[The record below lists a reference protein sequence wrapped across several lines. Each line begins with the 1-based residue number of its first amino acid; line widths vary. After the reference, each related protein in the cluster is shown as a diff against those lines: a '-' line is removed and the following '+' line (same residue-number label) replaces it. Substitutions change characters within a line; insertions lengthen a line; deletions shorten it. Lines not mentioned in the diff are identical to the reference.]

1 MKIEIKNH
9 RNGTSVVPVSMINE
23 INEAFTGMK
32 QPVERYGISDI
43 RNELLEKLQKLGWSN
58 KVFLDRVSKIS
69 ITGVKNKIGL
79 CVQTGNVSRVYA
91 DLMKLQA
98 LFMEDDIRGG
108 IIILPTAECGRVYA
122 SNAASME
129 RLDRELEIF
138 KQVITM
144 PLVVIGFEE

>member
-1 MKIEIKNH
+1 
-9 RNGTSVVPVSMINE
+9 MIDE
-23 INEAFTGMK
+23 INTVLAGIS
-32 QPVERYGISDI
+32 QPVERYVISDI
-43 RNELLEKLQKLGWSN
+43 RNELLEKLQELGWSN

-69 ITGVKNKIGL
+69 ITGVRNKIGL

-98 LFMEDDIRGG
+98 LFMEDDIKGG
-108 IIILPTAECGRVYA
+108 ILILPTAECGKQYA

-129 RLDRELEIF
+129 RLNRELEIF